1 MKKVY
6 IVISVAQDGFY
17 SAYCKD
23 CPALFGSGETP
34 SAAIEELRHTLAL
47 TREEGKEAAAF
58 YPDWLDGEYEFV
70 TCWNV
75 PDLMSYYAGIITPTA
90 LGRLANIHPK
100 QVWAY
105 MHGMSRPR
113 KAQIVKMETALHK
126 LGQELINTTFL

>member
-1 MKKVY
+1 MKTAY
-6 IVISVAQDGFY
+6 IVISVAPDGFY
-17 SAYCKD
+17 STYCKD

-34 SAAIEELRHTLAL
+34 SAAIEELSQTLAL
-47 TREEGKEAAAF
+47 TKEEGKEAAAF

-75 PDLMSYYAGIITPTA
+75 PDLMSYYAGVITPTA

-105 MHGMSRPR
+105 MHGVSRPR